1 MRQLA
6 TAHQMDVSSKQAH
19 QKCLPS
25 FASGT
30 LTLALVVLLSACAS
44 PVRLDQPK
52 VSTGGASSM
61 PQVDK
66 SAGAFGAESAV
77 KPVTADASGASAKAQ
92 QKLSELPQVIYFD
105 FDSYVVK
112 PEATATVEG
121 YASVLK
127 DAPAQRLMLE
137 GHTDERGG
145 REYNLA
151 LGQKRA
157 EAVLHALTV
166 LGATTEQLEAVSMG
180 EEQPAAQGSDEA
192 AWSKNRRVEFRTR

>member
-1 MRQLA
+1 MRHLSHA
-6 TAHQMDVSSKQAH
+6 RQMS
-19 QKCLPS
+19 LPS

-30 LTLALVVLLSACAS
+30 LAMALVVLLSACAS

-52 VSTGGASSM
+52 VNTGSASSM
-61 PQVDK
+61 PQADK
-66 SAGAFGAESAV
+66 SAGAMGAESTV
-77 KPVTADASGASAKAQ
+77 KSVNADASGASAKTQ
-92 QKLSELPQVIYFD
+92 QKLSALPQVIYFD
-105 FDSYVVK
+105 FDSFVVK
-112 PEATATVEG
+112 SEATTTVEG

-127 DAPAQRLMLE
+127 EAPAQRLVLE

-157 EAVLHALTV
+157 EAVLQALTV
-166 LGATTEQLEAVSMG
+166 LGAAPQQLEAVSLG
-180 EEQPAAQGSDEA
+180 EEQAAAQGSDEA